1 MTSNDRYDPVAHAE
15 EIVAFYR
22 SRPKLWEVAVT
33 EARQAREEGRSAFGT
48 LTRSELA
55 VDREIPGPAGPMR
68 VRMFVPEGVTGV
80 YLHIHGGG
88 WMLGGAHH
96 LDSRNEEMARRCRLA
111 VVSVDYRLTPENPYP
126 AGPDDCEA
134 AARWLT
140 EYAPSEFGTN
150 RLFIGGESAG
160 AHLSLVTLLR
170 LRDRHDA
177 TPFAAANLV
186 YGMYDLRGLPS
197 VRQWGDIPM
206 VISTPIID
214 FFVDMFARRH
224 DLLDPDLSPLYARLH
239 RLPPAMFTVGSRDP
253 LLDDSTFM
261 AARWRS
267 AGHECELNVVAD
279 AFHGFDY
286 FDTPLGASARQR
298 MYDFLDRH

>member
-1 MTSNDRYDPVAHAE
+1 MTTDGEYDPIAHAA

-22 SRPKLWEVAVT
+22 SRPKLWEIPVT
-33 EARQAREEGRSAFGT
+33 EARQAREEGRSAFGP
-48 LTRSELA
+48 LTRSDLA
-55 VDREIPGPAGPMR
+55 EYREIPGPAGPLR
-68 VRMFVPEGVTGV
+68 LRLFVPEEVTGV

-96 LDSRNEEMARRCRLA
+96 LDYRNEEMTHQCRLA

-134 AARWLT
+134 AARWLA
-140 EYAPSEFGTN
+140 EHAIDEFGTK

-160 AHLSLVTLLR
+160 AHLSVVTMLR
-170 LRDRHDA
+170 LRNRHGL

-186 YGMYDLRGLPS
+186 YGMYDLRGLPA
-197 VRQWGDIPM
+197 VRQWGDTPM
-206 VISTPIID
+206 VISTPIVD
-214 FFVDMFARRH
+214 YFVDMFARRH
-224 DLLDPDLSPLYARLH
+224 DLLDPDLSPLYATLGD
-239 RLPPAMFTVGSRDP
+239 LPPAIFTVGSNDP
-253 LLDDSTFM
+253 LVDDSTFM

-267 AGHECELNVVAD
+267 AGHECELNVVRD

-286 FDTPLGASARQR
+286 FDTPLGAEARQR
-298 MYDFLDRH
+298 IYDFLDRH